1 MPLPYSDDLRSKFL
15 QAYVAGAGDLCRLAS
30 QFGVSWG
37 WAKMIRRQ
45 QLSFEQSTRVLQQ
58 LRGFPSRIS
67 AEQRELL
74 CAWLPAR
81 N

>member
-1 MPLPYSDDLRSKFL
+1 MPLPYSDNLRSKFL
-15 QAYVAGAGDLCRLAS
+15 QAYVAGDLCRLAS

-45 QLSFEQSTRVLQQ
+45 QLSFEQSTHVSEQRH
-58 LRGFPSRIS
+58 GFPSRIN